1 MSENR
6 ETQPM
11 RIVPTAESRLGYL
24 FRLSRPRYW
33 HFLGSPVLLALI
45 YGASSASDLTSPAA
59 IAFAVYFLVP
69 GNLFLYGVNDAF
81 DTDTDEHNPKKS
93 EEGKEQSFRDTP
105 AVKAAIVLSGLLSVP
120 LFFLTTSPVA
130 LLALGGWAFLTVT
143 YSAPPLRLKSI
154 PFVDSVVNGLYLL
167 PGIAAYITI
176 AGSFPPMSGVV
187 GFWLWTM
194 GYHTFSAIPDIGP
207 DRKAGV
213 RTLASVLGKRKS
225 LVYTGV
231 CWLLSAVVF
240 AQLHPAAA
248 LIFLLYPVIDL
259 FIMVKNIDVERAYWW
274 FPTIN
279 AVVGIPLMVPGLWLL
294 LS

>member
-1 MSENR
+1 
-6 ETQPM
+6 M

-105 AVKAAIVLSGLLSVP
+105 GVKAAIVLSGLLAVP

-231 CWLLSAVVF
+231 CWLLAAVVF
-240 AQLHPAAA
+240 AQLHLAAA
-248 LIFLLYPVIDL
+248 LVFLLYPVIDL
-259 FIMVKNIDVERAYWW
+259 FIMVEDIDVERAYWW